1 MKQLKKFINFR
12 KKKALPSSPKEDDDG
27 STAII
32 PTKKTK
38 LEDEMNRDELLELLK
53 KEREAAAKGF
63 QAFVEADLASQDTA
77 IEIEPDHVSSSSSS
91 SSSSEDKEEKL
102 SQPSKLEQ
110 SQLLDTVDEIS
121 RIRQTEDM
129 LDNIERLRSDIDQRE
144 DNNMN
149 SSNLPPNLQQDDPSI
164 SLISSSSKSST
175 TSTSSSIRT
184 ASNALYSTPS
194 FKSDAANLYFNAM
207 RAKNKHNKDNKGEYI
222 TWTNSSDDNNNNN
235 NKITNVDDTTKK
247 VNVVDMSFNLATFKR
262 NDKSKGYYEPLHS
275 PLDDFYDNDSD
286 DLSTRFVDPHVVS
299 VATDTQA
306 VTTTISNRSQSDS
319 PQEVVQ
325 QTISSDSPQVVSAA
339 ESDPQDLISKEENG
353 EREAEDQAVTNN
365 SRNSNVVQK
374 ISQRLAMMSKGKNHI
389 NYSPLDDIYDL
400 DDDIETT
407 TVQVGN
413 DSNNV
418 VAIPTADSS
427 GKCSSIV
434 ESATSKKE
442 EIPQLLDPAPTVS
455 EKKVRMV
462 APTRD
467 KEKVAK
473 LAKSSRKSPPSSKKF
488 VSSPVLEECYNEN
501 NGTSLLERMKNITG
515 PTRMDK
521 TKKDTVEPTKNDATV
536 NHQPSLSSIGIAN
549 PKKSSFSWSKADNSP
564 VEMMAKF
571 TSRTKIDDCSLSK
584 EEQTLLKTELLGL
597 AVSKSQGVSED
608 DVKDNAPTSKDISL
622 DSHEGNGILD
632 HLSITSASRESN
644 EILDHLRMTSADGNS
659 IEKID
664 NADQVNDLDRL
675 VTQER
680 TRLSNLLE
688 ESVEKSNEDEDE
700 KFEVDS
706 KCKVEL
712 KRSTENSKELTHKT
726 KVITPCSDNE
736 AEVEM
741 ILGGSSLAHGAGQES
756 NASTSSSLKSL
767 EKLLALA
774 LASAD
779 KPEDVARFL
788 LEHHTQKANST
799 SMPVSPPTTEVYVS
813 PSKKERSLWSP
824 FNLFS
829 EDQGLES
836 AASSV
841 THHSYPNNKTSNNEV
856 CSVETEPKNSSDVCN
871 NNTSLKNNYSFISAD
886 FNMNEKGSNN
896 GYEIKQKDETDS
908 IKRDNQEK
916 IDALKE
922 VLTNMSSDM
931 KLREELLTWVA
942 NTEDDTFS
950 WHSVETDNEDGAFG
964 GDGNVDEEI
973 LNEDNANNTLLLNR
987 AKKESIV
994 SKHRSRIL
1002 SKIREN
1008 KAKNKETSFEGDKS
1022 STINTPI
1029 FSPTT
1034 PDEEVSLLSY
1044 KRASVTSLWDDSVS
1058 LTVTEESSTGSAE
1071 SVAACGLG
1079 VMQEMT
1085 KDLGEVLAS
1094 IKQMLPGCIS
1104 RG

>member
-1 MKQLKKFINFR
+1 MMIDSPEESPITGYTPSTPEAGIAFTISMLLLMVLLATLLTAGFAFGLGAVLDIDIQAMFSQLDVNSSYQDRSIMRLAQGVSHLLTFCVAAMAALWLIFRWFKLPMPHQPDVYTQGILPYLNLRYAPKIMHVLAAAAILLAATPIVQYLYLIN
-12 KKKALPSSPKEDDDG
+12 KAMNFPEWMHVMESQATEAIKGFLRMDNPS
-27 STAII
+27 
-32 PTKKTK
+32 
-38 LEDEMNRDELLELLK
+38 ELLVNLFVVALLPAVGEELIFRGIVQPQMYRLF
-53 KEREAAAKGF
+53 RNGWVSIIITGF
-63 QAFVEADLASQDTA
+63 IFSA
-77 IEIEPDHVSSSSSS
+77 IHMQFEGFIARWF
-91 SSSSEDKEEKL
+91 L
-102 SQPSKLEQ
+102 GI
-110 SQLLDTVDEIS
+110 LLGW
-121 RIRQTEDM
+121 
-129 LDNIERLRSDIDQRE
+129 
-144 DNNMN
+144 
-149 SSNLPPNLQQDDPSI
+149 
-164 SLISSSSKSST
+164 
-175 TSTSSSIRT
+175 
-184 ASNALYSTPS
+184 LY
-194 FKSDAANLYFNAM
+194 L
-207 RAKNKHNKDNKGEYI
+207 
-222 TWTNSSDDNNNNN
+222 
-235 NKITNVDDTTKK
+235 
-247 VNVVDMSFNLATFKR
+247 
-262 NDKSKGYYEPLHS
+262 
-275 PLDDFYDNDSD
+275 
-286 DLSTRFVDPHVVS
+286 
-299 VATDTQA
+299 
-306 VTTTISNRSQSDS
+306 
-319 PQEVVQ
+319 
-325 QTISSDSPQVVSAA
+325 
-339 ESDPQDLISKEENG
+339 
-353 EREAEDQAVTNN
+353 VTNN
-365 SRNSNVVQK
+365 LWVPIAAHFFNNGLQVVVYYMHQK
-374 ISQRLAMMSKGKNHI
+374 GYTSLN
-389 NYSPLDDIYDL
+389 L

-501 NGTSLLERMKNITG
+501 NGTSLLERMKNITSA
-515 PTRMDK
+515 TRMDN

-644 EILDHLRMTSADGNS
+644 DILDHLRMSSADGNS

-664 NADQVNDLDRL
+664 YADHVNDLDRL

-886 FNMNEKGSNN
+886 FNMNEHGSNKG

-908 IKRDNQEK
+908 IKRDQEK

-1044 KRASVTSLWDDSVS
+1044 KRASVTSLWDDSAS

>member
-1 MKQLKKFINFR
+1 MCLRRCLKYDISGILRDKTLNDKQ
-12 KKKALPSSPKEDDDG
+12 
-27 STAII
+27 
-32 PTKKTK
+32 
-38 LEDEMNRDELLELLK
+38 
-53 KEREAAAKGF
+53 
-63 QAFVEADLASQDTA
+63 
-77 IEIEPDHVSSSSSS
+77 
-91 SSSSEDKEEKL
+91 
-102 SQPSKLEQ
+102 
-110 SQLLDTVDEIS
+110 
-121 RIRQTEDM
+121 
-129 LDNIERLRSDIDQRE
+129 
-144 DNNMN
+144 MN
-149 SSNLPPNLQQDDPSI
+149 SSN
-164 SLISSSSKSST
+164 
-175 TSTSSSIRT
+175 
-184 ASNALYSTPS
+184 
-194 FKSDAANLYFNAM
+194 
-207 RAKNKHNKDNKGEYI
+207 
-222 TWTNSSDDNNNNN
+222 
-235 NKITNVDDTTKK
+235 
-247 VNVVDMSFNLATFKR
+247 
-262 NDKSKGYYEPLHS
+262 
-275 PLDDFYDNDSD
+275 
-286 DLSTRFVDPHVVS
+286 
-299 VATDTQA
+299 
-306 VTTTISNRSQSDS
+306 
-319 PQEVVQ
+319 
-325 QTISSDSPQVVSAA
+325 
-339 ESDPQDLISKEENG
+339 
-353 EREAEDQAVTNN
+353 
-365 SRNSNVVQK
+365 
-374 ISQRLAMMSKGKNHI
+374 
-389 NYSPLDDIYDL
+389 
-400 DDDIETT
+400 
-407 TVQVGN
+407 
-413 DSNNV
+413 
-418 VAIPTADSS
+418 
-427 GKCSSIV
+427 
-434 ESATSKKE
+434 
-442 EIPQLLDPAPTVS
+442 
-455 EKKVRMV
+455 
-462 APTRD
+462 
-467 KEKVAK
+467 
-473 LAKSSRKSPPSSKKF
+473 
-488 VSSPVLEECYNEN
+488 
-501 NGTSLLERMKNITG
+501 
-515 PTRMDK
+515 
-521 TKKDTVEPTKNDATV
+521 
-536 NHQPSLSSIGIAN
+536 
-549 PKKSSFSWSKADNSP
+549 
-564 VEMMAKF
+564 
-571 TSRTKIDDCSLSK
+571 
-584 EEQTLLKTELLGL
+584 
-597 AVSKSQGVSED
+597 
-608 DVKDNAPTSKDISL
+608 DVKENAPTSKDISL

-632 HLSITSASRESN
+632 HLSIRSASRESN

-664 NADQVNDLDRL
+664 YADQVNDLDRL

-688 ESVEKSNEDEDE
+688 ESVEKTSKDEDE
-700 KFEVDS
+700 KFEVNS

-824 FNLFS
+824 LNIFS

-886 FNMNEKGSNN
+886 FNMNEHGSNKG

-931 KLREELLTWVA
+931 KFREELLTWVA

-1008 KAKNKETSFEGDKS
+1008 KAKNKETFEGDKS

-1044 KRASVTSLWDDSVS
+1044 KRASDTSLWDDSAS